1 MDDQQRL
8 FQLIRDQI
16 ARKSESITP
25 ENVLEV
31 TKDIKQLLKSL
42 KILSPITFLP
52 AKTSETAAPA
62 VEKKESAAPAAPE
75 KKETTAPTAAAPT
88 TITKPVATTPTSQPT
103 LKPEQAP
110 TPVVPALRE
119 HWNPQHNEYTGRFRR
134 ALAGGYVG
142 EIYMPE
148 VVLRALHSRPNNGD
162 WVRAVLQPSSTGRT
176 NEVPRY
182 IFYIVKRATTPT
194 DVRLQ
199 EFVPVIYRSDVRRFF
214 IEFKAPGAELT
225 QSVLISEYDATKFH
239 LKTGDYID
247 FSYHDGKIAEGRVIW
262 KYSPAAVQVIR
273 KERQFAKP
281 TEREEKPAEHEEKP
295 AAAQPAAA
303 ATAKPAAPAAETEP
317 KPTTAQPAAAEE
329 TKTPA
334 AEEHTGATPTI
345 EKPAK
350 PASKKSVHKSSGRKA
365 QPIFE
370 GATFLF
376 VAMDNAGP
384 SKTFRKTI
392 ESRGGKMVLSSMKDG
407 TATLR
412 RKVTR
417 ADFVVVYL
425 PSVHHWQMWEAKDQA
440 KKIEKP
446 IYFART
452 TNPRNLI
459 QAFHRNDISREATVS
474 EA

>member
-1 MDDQQRL
+1 MNYWG
-8 FQLIRDQI
+8 
-16 ARKSESITP
+16 ESITP

-52 AKTSETAAPA
+52 AKASETTAPA
-62 VEKKESAAPAAPE
+62 AEKKESAAPAAPV
-75 KKETTAPTAAAPT
+75 KTETSAPAAAAPT
-88 TITKPVATTPTSQPT
+88 TTTKPVPTTTTGQPT

-110 TPVVPALRE
+110 TPVVPVLRE

-162 WVRAVLQPSSTGRT
+162 WVRAVLQPSSTGRA

-247 FSYHDGKIAEGRVIW
+247 FSFHDGKIAEDRVIW

-281 TEREEKPAEHEEKP
+281 NEREEKPAEHEEKP
-295 AAAQPAAA
+295 ATAQPA
-303 ATAKPAAPAAETEP
+303 ATAKPAAPAAETETQSTP
-317 KPTTAQPAAAEE
+317 AQPAAAEE

-334 AEEHTGATPTI
+334 AAGQTAAPAAV

-350 PASKKSVHKSSGRKA
+350 PETKKPVRKSTGRKT

-459 QAFHRNDISREATVS
+459 QAFHRNDITREATVS